1 MRGVGDGSEYT
12 KRPAPGHVRRAQIS
26 LRTTGFI
33 ASVRYPHIVFLLTR
47 VRPVFA
53 FFDPN
58 ILPLGALV
66 RDVPTLCGRPRGVRG
81 TYVWGTSL

>member
-1 MRGVGDGSEYT
+1 MATGADLV
-12 KRPAPGHVRRAQIS
+12 S
-26 LRTTGFI
+26 LATWESSVTPL
-33 ASVRYPHIVFLLTR
+33 ASHIVFLLTR

-53 FFDPN
+53 FFDLN
-58 ILPLGALV
+58 LLPLGALV

>member
-1 MRGVGDGSEYT
+1 MIEPYGDRRRLGLVGHIGEFGY
-12 KRPAPGHVRRAQIS
+12 P
-26 LRTTGFI
+26 L
-33 ASVRYPHIVFLLTR
+33 ASHIVFLLTR

-58 ILPLGALV
+58 LSPLGALV

-81 TYVWGTSL
+81 TYVWGTRL